1 MAALSLAIH
10 ALASAIWVGGMFFAY
25 VVLRPSV
32 GPLETAERQALWQR
46 VFSAFFPWVIGSIVA
61 LLASGYWLL
70 FVTYGG
76 FGGAGVHIHIMH
88 LTGLLMFLLFFHLF
102 FVPWKRYRRAL
113 AAADTADAGRWL
125 GQIRMIIA
133 INLGLGLFTIAI
145 GASGRFWP

>member
-1 MAALSLAIH
+1 MAALSLALH

-32 GPLETAERQALWQR
+32 GPLATADRQALWQR
-46 VFSAFFPWVIGSIVA
+46 VFSGFFPWVIASIVA

-76 FGGAGVHIHIMH
+76 FGGAGVHIHVMH

-102 FVPWKRYRRAL
+102 FVPWKRYQRAL
-113 AAADTADAGRWL
+113 AADDAEGAGRWL
-125 GQIRMIIA
+125 GQIRLIIA
-133 INLGLGLFTIAI
+133 INLGLGLLTIAI